1 MEKMCET
8 LEATLSEI
16 VEGTREDEMFI
27 VRLRQEFLQTDDK
40 WKRQLTDISQQL
52 SNIEYKDN
60 ANQEVKTLKG
70 TR

>member
-1 MEKMCET
+1 MCET

-52 SNIEYKDN
+52 SSIEYKDN
-60 ANQEVKTLKG
+60 TNQEVETLKG